1 MALRLGILFVF
12 LAIISFF
19 LPTDSMA
26 FYAFM
31 ALAYIVT
38 IPYSLWLRSEEHLR
52 EYLPL
57 QFVVDLVVVTGLVY
71 FTGGIHSDLSLL
83 YPLVILSAGLVTTA
97 QRAIQVTVL
106 SIAVY
111 ATMVALTTQGIL
123 VPYVPGMEYTAG
135 SWSEVIKTMLVR
147 ILVFACF
154 GLGSVY
160 IARRCHFLDHR
171 AERYRKM
178 AELIFQNMPVGLLV
192 LDRDGFIVGGNDRMG
207 TMLGR
212 SMETMIGHP
221 LPSLAVSGF
230 KLPAVSQAG
239 ESFTIHLVRADG
251 VEVPFRTHASIMTL
265 PSDMLPQ
272 AVHDGDDAEVR
283 LLTLRDISRITELRS
298 QLENADRMLSAAN
311 LNERL
316 ADQVRP
322 PLAAITWAAQV
333 MQRLDYKVLVG
344 QTMNDA
350 TLQNDISHL
359 SECIITESSR
369 LDSVMEKFID
379 LAEISPKTL
388 TKIARMVDTVTVD
401 A

>member
-12 LAIISFF
+12 LGIISFF
-19 LPTDSMA
+19 LPTDSVA

-38 IPYSLWLRSEEHLR
+38 IPYSLWLRSEERLR
-52 EYLPL
+52 QYLPL

-71 FTGGIHSDLSLL
+71 FTGGIHSELSLL

-97 QRAIQVTVL
+97 QRAMQVTVL
-106 SIAVY
+106 SVAVY

-123 VPYVPGMEYTAG
+123 VPYVPGTEYAALSQG
-135 SWSEVIKTMLVR
+135 EIIRTMLVR
-147 ILVFACF
+147 IFIFVCF

-160 IARRCHFLDHR
+160 ISRRCHYLDHK
-171 AERYRKM
+171 AEQYRKM

-192 LDRDGFIVGGNDRMG
+192 IDRDGFIVGGNDRVG

-212 SMETMIGHP
+212 RLDSLIGHP
-221 LPSLAVSGF
+221 LPSLAAPGF
-230 KLPAVSQAG
+230 KLPAVDQAG
-239 ESFTIHLVRADG
+239 ESFTMLLVRADG
-251 VEVPFRTHASIMTL
+251 TETPFRAQASSMSLPADVLPHAIHEGEMA
-265 PSDMLPQ
+265 D
-272 AVHDGDDAEVR
+272 VR
-283 LLTLRDISRITELRS
+283 LLVMRDISRITELRS